1 MRRFLISF
9 MFAVSALAVT
19 VMTVSADS
27 WPSGH

>member
-9 MFAVSALAVT
+9 MFAISALAAT
-19 VMTVSADS
+19 LAVSADS